1 MYCKKCGAQLD
12 DNALFCSNCGE
23 KSLADINITEQ
34 SAPVKKK
41 TYGGEKILRFI
52 NIVAIIFTMFIGV
65 INLFVSNIVGG
76 IIMLLTAILLII
88 FVFRKKQITKIKD
101 KLANFKAH
109 KLIIVVV
116 YLLLPIVMF
125 TSVGIGASL
134 GDSSSSSANPDTIAV
149 SYAESVLKGRL
160 KNSDSLQIHSSKI
173 YVDFEHGD
181 YHYYSITIDYSA
193 QNGFGG
199 YNRDNDYDVLVKV
212 SKTTN
217 KASEATTEE
226 YLDAITK
233 YNNNK

>member
-1 MYCKKCGAQLD
+1 
-12 DNALFCSNCGE
+12 
-23 KSLADINITEQ
+23 
-34 SAPVKKK
+34 
-41 TYGGEKILRFI
+41 
-52 NIVAIIFTMFIGV
+52 
-65 INLFVSNIVGG
+65 
-76 IIMLLTAILLII
+76 
-88 FVFRKKQITKIKD
+88 
-101 KLANFKAH
+101 
-109 KLIIVVV
+109 
-116 YLLLPIVMF
+116 MF

-134 GDSSSSSANPDTIAV
+134 GDSSSSSSNPDTIAV

-160 KNSDSLQIHSSKI
+160 KNPDSLQIHSSKI
-173 YVDFEHGD
+173 HVDFEHGD

-212 SKTTN
+212 NKTTN

>member
-1 MYCKKCGAQLD
+1 MYCKKCGTQLD

-23 KSLADINITEQ
+23 QRSADINITEQ
-34 SAPVKKK
+34 AALVKKK
-41 TYGGEKILRFI
+41 TSGGEKFLRFI

-65 INLFVSNIVGG
+65 INLFVSNIAGG
-76 IIMLLTAILLII
+76 IIMVLTTILLII

-101 KLANFKAH
+101 KLANFKAR
-109 KLIIVVV
+109 KFAIVVI
-116 YLLLPIVMF
+116 YLLLPVVMF

-134 GDSSSSSANPDTIAV
+134 GDSSSANPDTIAV
-149 SYAESVLKGRL
+149 SYAESVIKGRL
-160 KNSDSLQIHSSKI
+160 KNPDSLQIHSSKI
-173 YVDFEHGD
+173 YVDFEYGD

-212 SKTTN
+212 SKATN

-233 YNNNK
+233 YKNNK

>member
-1 MYCKKCGAQLD
+1 MYCEKCGTQLN

-23 KSLADINITEQ
+23 KCSAAINITE
-34 SAPVKKK
+34 PPTLVKKK
-41 TYGGEKILRFI
+41 TFGGEKFLRFI

-65 INLFVSNIVGG
+65 INLLVSNIVGG
-76 IIMLLTAILLII
+76 IIMVLSTMLLII

-101 KLANFKAH
+101 KLVNFKAC
-109 KLIIVVV
+109 KLTIVVI
-116 YLLLPIVMF
+116 YLLLPVVMF
-125 TSVGIGASL
+125 TSVGIGNSFED
-134 GDSSSSSANPDTIAV
+134 GNSSSSNPDTIAV

-160 KNSDSLQIHSSKI
+160 KNPDSLQIHSSKI
-173 YVDFEHGD
+173 YVDFEYGN

-212 SKTTN
+212 SKATN

-233 YNNNK
+233 YNNSK